1 MRRPYALAA
10 LTLFIIEVLIAVFVR
25 DGIIRPYL
33 GDVLAV
39 ALVYVVSRA
48 VTPLRLVPALAVTL
62 TIAFAIEFAQLL
74 GLLGALGL
82 RDNQVARIVLGG
94 VFDPMDLASYAAG
107 VVLIVVVEWG
117 LRRGR

>member
-1 MRRPYALAA
+1 MRRRYAFAALA
-10 LTLFIIEVLIAVFVR
+10 LFLIEVLIALFLR
-25 DGIIRPYL
+25 DGIVRPYV

-39 ALVYVVSRA
+39 ALMYAVSRA

-62 TIAFAIEFAQLL
+62 AIAFAIEFAQLL
-74 GLLGALGL
+74 GLLGALGI

-94 VFDPMDLASYAAG
+94 VFDPMDLAAYVAG
-107 VVLIVVVEWG
+107 VVLIVAVELG